1 MNCISKYTLFVDE
14 EVMGKCVIESRMK
27 LGLYRNFKW
36 IWLERSWILL
46 RSVEE
51 INGFFDYQKHEEKSA
66 MNNENGE
73 EVFFDADRV

>member
-1 MNCISKYTLFVDE
+1 M
-14 EVMGKCVIESRMK
+14 
-27 LGLYRNFKW
+27 
-36 IWLERSWILL
+36 
-46 RSVEE
+46 EE